1 MNIGI
6 IVLCAIVAIIL
17 LIATVHAA
25 LRIKNRKEK
34 EKLLRNFNVFVRKHH
49 LSPSKIQTLNKSII
63 GIDRNEFKLIFMDG
77 NKVPSEKLLLDL
89 KEISDCRIL
98 KTKTKST
105 GYIGKIFLKCSF
117 KNNNKPDVLLPFYC
131 EKTDKLFRMMRLSK
145 KALYWQKAIELFRE
159 PNLRFIPAPHKK
171 GSM

>member
-17 LIATVHAA
+17 LIATIHAA
-25 LRIKNRKEK
+25 LRMKKKKET
-34 EKLLRNFNVFVRKHH
+34 EKLLRNFNEFVSKHH
-49 LSPSKIQTLNKSII
+49 LLLSKKQTLNKSMI
-63 GIDRNEFKLIFMDG
+63 GIDRNAFKLIFMDG
-77 NKVPSEKLLLDL
+77 NKFPPEKLVVDL

-98 KTKTKST
+98 KIRNKST
-105 GYIGKIFLKCSF
+105 GYISKIFLKCSF
-117 KNNNKPDVLLPFYC
+117 RNNDKPDVLLPFYN

-159 PNLRFIPAPHKK
+159 PDIRFIPATYKK
-171 GSM
+171 GSL